1 MPHCET
7 VRGANPQPFE
17 VPPIRRLALDSPTVM
32 PGATFEPLSNGGI
45 RIVTGSTRWS
55 NAVGFPIRLGAAAS
69 TVLVHVACGRGQ
81 VGVSVLPQ
89 DGSPLGPPEEMLT
102 VGETRVVSFLIEP
115 IGEQAAWLMVRNTAE
130 ETESE
135 CDVLAAFTGSIPSV
149 ELNDREI
156 KLALRDPVAANVSCV
171 RRAWPEDVIAV
182 TGERRLP
189 LHVDRPHAP
198 LPMPP
203 PRVLW
208 SGDVDAVVMDTAED
222 LAKLLEAFR
231 PDAFERHYAQM
242 PKAAMR
248 SVLRMSVVRIVRL
261 VETLRRRGFESGE
274 VLEVG
279 AWFGSFALTL
289 RRLGYDVVACDR
301 YSSYGD
307 AFDRYVELM
316 EGEGVRVISTMR
328 GRELEQI
335 AGLGQF
341 DIVLAGAVIEHIP
354 HSPRHFLETL
364 FSAVR
369 RGGALALDT
378 PNVARYWNRRALERG
393 ETIFQPVDEQYLCDP
408 PWEGHHREYTSK
420 ELRWM
425 LERVGCDDVDVEFL
439 DYNMLQFEELSA
451 QHVECLATI
460 VEDPSQSDTLL
471 ATCRRPIGRLPRDRQ
486 CSGNGLVA

>member
-1 MPHCET
+1 MAHCEP
-7 VRGANPQPFE
+7 VSGADPQPSE
-17 VPPIRRLALDSPTVM
+17 VKPIQRLALDSPTVM
-32 PGATFEPLSNGGI
+32 PGATFEPLSHGGI
-45 RIVTGSTRWS
+45 RIVTGGARWS
-55 NAVGFPIRLGAAAS
+55 NAVGFPIALGAAAS
-69 TVLVHVACGRGQ
+69 SVLVHVACGRGQ
-81 VGVSVLPQ
+81 VGVSVLDQ

-102 VGETRVVSFLIEP
+102 VGETRVVSFLIHLN
-115 IGEQAAWLMVRNTAE
+115 GEQAAWLMVRNTAE
-130 ETESE
+130 GTESE
-135 CDVLAAFTGSIPSV
+135 CDVLAGFTGSVPSV

-156 KLALRDPVAANVSCV
+156 KLALRDPFAANVSCAS
-171 RRAWPEDVIAV
+171 RAWPEDVIAV
-182 TGERRLP
+182 TGDRGLP
-189 LHVDRPHAP
+189 LHVDRPLAP

-208 SGDVDAVVMDTAED
+208 SGDVDAVVMETAED
-222 LAKLLEAFR
+222 LAKLLEAFQ
-231 PDAFERHYAQM
+231 PDALERHYAQM
-242 PKAAMR
+242 SRDAMR

-261 VETLRRRGFESGE
+261 VETLARRGFESGQ

-279 AWFGSFALTL
+279 AWFGSFALAL

-307 AFDRYVELM
+307 AFDSFIELM
-316 EGEGVRVISTMR
+316 EAEGVRVVSTMR
-328 GRELEQI
+328 GREPEQI

-354 HSPRHFLETL
+354 HTPRHLLETL
-364 FSAVR
+364 FGAVR

-393 ETIFQPVDEQYLCDP
+393 ETIFQPVEEQYLCDP

-425 LERVGCDDVDVEFL
+425 LERVGCEEVDIEFF

-471 ATCRRPIGRLPRDRQ
+471 ATGRRPIG
-486 CSGNGLVA
+486 

>member
-7 VRGANPQPFE
+7 VRGANPRPFE
-17 VPPIRRLALDSPTVM
+17 VPPIRRLALGSPTVM

-55 NAVGFPIRLGAAAS
+55 NAAGFPIRLGAAAS
-69 TVLVHVACGRGQ
+69 TVLVHVACGGGQ
-81 VGVSVLPQ
+81 VGVSVLAQ

-156 KLALRDPVAANVSCV
+156 KLALRDPVAANVSCA

-189 LHVDRPHAP
+189 LHVDRPPAP

-222 LAKLLEAFR
+222 LAKLLEAFQ

-316 EGEGVRVISTMR
+316 KAEGVRVISTMR

-354 HSPRHFLETL
+354 HTPRHFLEAL

-451 QHVECLATI
+451 EHVECLATI

-471 ATCRRPIGRLPRDRQ
+471 ATGRRPIG
-486 CSGNGLVA
+486 